1 MHIKL
6 HLNDAKFLGNFFF
19 QNNLEAYKLQNKFL
33 NNEILDLFQIKKKD
47 EEKIKEL
54 ETMVIKSKQ

>member
-33 NNEILDLFQIKKKD
+33 NNEIVDLFQIKKKD